1 MLTPALY
8 RTRIT
13 HLRRA
18 PVHHYFEHRSY
29 SWYIDIDALPD
40 LPRWLQ
46 PFARFEASDHL
57 DGEPNST
64 LRQRVERFL
73 AERDIDLGGGKITAL
88 LQARV
93 LGYVFNPLTLYWCH
107 DADGVLQH
115 VIAEV
120 HNTYGGRHAYLLPP
134 DSGQPAMVMKKLYVS
149 PFNDVSG
156 YYLVRAPRPDSEL
169 DVTISLHRENQPA
182 FVATMRGER
191 RQGRNRS
198 DTATATGGAAGTA
211 DVVGG
216 DPGPGHHAVVAQG
229 SGGTAAEGN
238 EISPPAKSCPAR
250 PAEGKGRAA
259 VNVDIARLATPPI
272 SVDRWPDVARVPSG
286 PLSLIAAP
294 IAERLFRNAAAR
306 LPLRMVYPDG
316 SVVGA
321 ADPTLPTMVIHRP
334 DALARRIG
342 RYGLIGFGES
352 YMAGEWSSDDLAG
365 VLTEFARSMD
375 NLIPRS
381 LQWFRPIAV
390 VRQPR
395 SQFNNREQAR
405 QNISEHYD
413 LSNELFGQFLDETL
427 TYSSAFFDT
436 LPATRSQLADAQRR
450 KIDRLLDS
458 AQVGPG
464 SRVLEIG
471 TGWGELCIRAAARGA
486 TVRSVTLSA
495 EQQQLARQRV
505 AAAGLSDRVEIDLL
519 DYRDVDGCYD
529 AVVSVEMIE
538 AVGYHFWPTY
548 FKALDRLVAPGGRV
562 SIQAITMPNR
572 RMLASRNTYTWI
584 QKYIFPGG
592 LLPSVEAITGITGRH
607 TRLRT
612 VDMTSIGP
620 HYAETLRLWRERFL
634 SSERR
639 CPRWA
644 STGSSTVCGSCTWP
658 TRRPDSGR
666 ATSTCSSGPSPRR
679 AEPDELPSRH
689 RRVRCRAVVHAR
701 HHVRGRPSHR
711 ALQRRRRDVGPG
723 VRRRRGRR
731 SGAGFRRSGPAAPP
745 ARPRLGV
752 GPSTRMAH
760 GPEVRGQGRGSAVR
774 GAAGRRLLRGPRRAQ
789 DLPHPGRGNVVRLAA
804 DSGFGR
810 PRARHRPR
818 CSRF

>member
-1 MLTPALY
+1 
-8 RTRIT
+8 
-13 HLRRA
+13 
-18 PVHHYFEHRSY
+18 
-29 SWYIDIDALPD
+29 
-40 LPRWLQ
+40 
-46 PFARFEASDHL
+46 
-57 DGEPNST
+57 
-64 LRQRVERFL
+64 
-73 AERDIDLGGGKITAL
+73 
-88 LQARV
+88 
-93 LGYVFNPLTLYWCH
+93 
-107 DADGVLQH
+107 
-115 VIAEV
+115 
-120 HNTYGGRHAYLLPP
+120 
-134 DSGQPAMVMKKLYVS
+134 VS
-149 PFNDVSG
+149 
-156 YYLVRAPRPDSEL
+156 
-169 DVTISLHRENQPA
+169 
-182 FVATMRGER
+182 
-191 RQGRNRS
+191 
-198 DTATATGGAAGTA
+198 
-211 DVVGG
+211 
-216 DPGPGHHAVVAQG
+216 
-229 SGGTAAEGN
+229 
-238 EISPPAKSCPAR
+238 
-250 PAEGKGRAA
+250 
-259 VNVDIARLATPPI
+259 VDIARLATPPI
-272 SVDRWPDVARVPSG
+272 SVDRWPDVARIPSR

-294 IAERLFRNAAAR
+294 IAGRLFRNAAAR

-352 YMAGEWSSDDLAG
+352 YMAGEWSSDDLAS

-390 VRQPR
+390 VHQPR

-427 TYSSAFFDT
+427 TYSSALFDIM
-436 LPATRSQLADAQRR
+436 PATRSQLADAQRR

-529 AVVSVEMIE
+529 AVISVEMIE

-562 SIQAITMPNR
+562 SIQAITMPDR

-612 VDMTSIGP
+612 VEMTSIGP

-634 SSERR
+634 EQRETVSALGFDGVFHRMWELYLAYSE
-639 CPRWA
+639 
-644 STGSSTVCGSCTWP
+644 
-658 TRRPDSGR
+658 
-666 ATSTCSSGPSPRR
+666 
-679 AEPDELPSRH
+679 
-689 RRVRCRAVVHAR
+689 
-701 HHVRGRPSHR
+701 
-711 ALQRRRRDVGPG
+711 
-723 VRRRRGRR
+723 
-731 SGAGFRRSGPAAPP
+731 AGFRSGYLDVFQWTFAPA
-745 ARPRLGV
+745 G
-752 GPSTRMAH
+752 GTR
-760 GPEVRGQGRGSAVR
+760 
-774 GAAGRRLLRGPRRAQ
+774 
-789 DLPHPGRGNVVRLAA
+789 
-804 DSGFGR
+804 
-810 PRARHRPR
+810 
-818 CSRF
+818 